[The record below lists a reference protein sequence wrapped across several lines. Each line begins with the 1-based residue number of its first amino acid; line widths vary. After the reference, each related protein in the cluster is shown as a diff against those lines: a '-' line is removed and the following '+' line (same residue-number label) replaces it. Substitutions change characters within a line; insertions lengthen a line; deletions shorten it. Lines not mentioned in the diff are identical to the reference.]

1 MGLSR
6 VCCPNGHSIK
16 TLTCKMIR
24 EVAGKL
30 AVILGKPLKGSEG
43 PSPTSAEHEW
53 VDLKMEG
60 TPTAHLSRVSG

>member
-30 AVILGKPLKGSEG
+30 PVILGKPLKGSEG
-43 PSPTSAEHEW
+43 PSPTSAEHMSGW
-53 VDLKMEG
+53 ILKWKG
-60 TPTAHLSRVSG
+60 PQLPTLVG

>member
-1 MGLSR
+1 
-6 VCCPNGHSIK
+6 
-16 TLTCKMIR
+16 MIR

-30 AVILGKPLKGSEG
+30 PVILGKPLKGSEG